1 MVGKRSVVMKVDK
14 VPKVRYN
21 PDQRVVQIPNG
32 DTPILIEED
41 SFFKALEEAIDEVL
55 GIKENNDER

>member
-1 MVGKRSVVMKVDK
+1 MKVDK
-14 VPKVRYN
+14 VPKIRYN

-55 GIKENNDER
+55 GIKENNDEC

>member
-1 MVGKRSVVMKVDK
+1 MVGKRDIVMKVNK
-14 VPKVRYN
+14 VPKIRYN

-41 SFFKALEEAIDEVL
+41 SFFKTLEEAIDKVL